1 VATKTLL
8 VTFDSA
14 TSARA
19 AAGLLRRFGV
29 GSDDTRLDGHRLH
42 ALVDDAYY
50 ALAANALRAAGALH
64 IEAKQNKAG
73 AGDWISH
80 HSGTVTSPGVPPG
93 QGDAEAGQ
101 SD

>member
-1 VATKTLL
+1 MATKTLL

-14 TSARA
+14 TSAGA
-19 AAGLLRRFGV
+19 AVGLLRRFGV
-29 GSDDTRLDGHRLH
+29 GSAEMRLEGHRLH

-50 ALAANALRAAGALH
+50 ALAANALRDAGALR
-64 IEAKQNKAG
+64 IEATQNKAG
-73 AGDWISH
+73 SGDWISH

-101 SD
+101 PD